1 MLVVRG
7 AFAVEGS
14 LDVLPRPWPLDRV
27 RVRVR
32 GRRGVLLVAD
42 SEVAGGLQHELRRVA
57 VQGPLDVEALTRRNL
72 RGRCSRDGPGRDV
85 IGLVPR
91 MLVMLLVE
99 GV

>member
-1 MLVVRG
+1 MLVVRS
-7 AFAVEGS
+7 AFTVEGS
-14 LDVLPRPWPLDRV
+14 LDVLPRPWPLN

-42 SEVAGGLQHELRRVA
+42 SEVAVGLQHGLRRVA
-57 VQGPLDVEALTRRNL
+57 VQGPLDVEALSCRGL

-85 IGLVPR
+85 IGFVPR
-91 MLVMLLVE
+91 MLVLMK